1 MFCPEKNNN
10 ELRFVELVVLHMPT
24 VEIKLVLQQQ
34 QNQDNEDINLTKQDS
49 EPFHLQVVEF
59 LLLFLSLFF
68 PFFYMMSELLYSLSS
83 GEASSRSAA
92 VPLPPPPQNKKE
104 SGRCMQC
111 VQIKL

>member
-34 QNQDNEDINLTKQDS
+34 QNQDNDINLTKQDS

-92 VPLPPPPQNKKE
+92 VPLPPPPQKKKKNHVGAC
-104 SGRCMQC
+104 SVCR
-111 VQIKL
+111 

>member
-34 QNQDNEDINLTKQDS
+34 QNQDNDINLTKQDS

-83 GEASSRSAA
+83 GEESSRCAA
-92 VPLPPPPQNKKE
+92 VPLPPPPTPQKK
-104 SGRCMQC
+104 RIM
-111 VQIKL
+111 